1 MKFMI
6 TTTTDFVPGREIAEI
21 LGVAQGC
28 TVRARHIGRDFVA
41 GLKNIVGGE
50 IDEYTKLQNSAI
62 DQAVERMIQDAKRMG
77 ADAVINIRLSTS
89 EIMQMASEVLAYG
102 TAVRLK

>member
-1 MKFMI
+1 MII
-6 TTTTDFVPGREIAEI
+6 TTTDSVPGKEVSEI

-28 TVRARHIGRDFVA
+28 TVRARHIGRDIVA

-50 IDEYTKLQNSAI
+50 IEEYTKLQNSSRDEAM
-62 DQAVERMIQDAKRMG
+62 QRMIQNAKGMG

-102 TAVRLK
+102 TAVKLK